1 MVNFAIREALRM
13 GKYSIRKL
21 HEVCYPH
28 FKQKY
33 NYSTYYYSRAYRIA
47 SQIIRSYRR
56 RDKEPRVKKLFVR
69 LHKAQFKLEADKL
82 KVSIKPREFAVLK
95 FELGEYQRKVIW
107 KNLAG
112 ELKVG
117 EITVNE
123 NHVYIPFIE
132 EVDVTEGSG
141 KIALD
146 LNENEVVGVTDKG
159 EVKRWSCSYIGKT
172 REKYEAIRAKIQQNV
187 ANHTRKF
194 KRLMAKYGAREANK
208 VKDFAVK
215 LVGKELEVNDV
226 KVNVGDNFRKGI
238 FYLTV
243 TGTSAEQGDDGNAGR
258 GNRINGLI
266 TPCRQMSLE
275 ATAGKNPV
283 SHVGKIYNLLAK
295 ITAEKV
301 CNEVKGI
308 REVYVKILS
317 SIGKPIT
324 EPQIVSIHVNLEK
337 GYSLRNIAADIKS
350 IVYEETA
357 NVQKLTSQIIE

>member
-1 MVNFAIREALRM
+1 
-13 GKYSIRKL
+13 
-21 HEVCYPH
+21 
-28 FKQKY
+28 
-33 NYSTYYYSRAYRIA
+33 
-47 SQIIRSYRR
+47 
-56 RDKEPRVKKLFVR
+56 
-69 LHKAQFKLEADKL
+69 
-82 KVSIKPREFAVLK
+82 
-95 FELGEYQRKVIW
+95 
-107 KNLAG
+107 
-112 ELKVG
+112 
-117 EITVNE
+117 
-123 NHVYIPFIE
+123 
-132 EVDVTEGSG
+132 
-141 KIALD
+141 
-146 LNENEVVGVTDKG
+146 
-159 EVKRWSCSYIGKT
+159 
-172 REKYEAIRAKIQQNV
+172 
-187 ANHTRKF
+187 
-194 KRLMAKYGAREANK
+194 
-208 VKDFAVK
+208 
-215 LVGKELEVNDV
+215 
-226 KVNVGDNFRKGI
+226 
-238 FYLTV
+238 TV

-357 NVQKLTSQIIE
+357 NVQKLTSQIIEGKFELF